1 MSSLLAKILTPFKP
15 NNNHHFLSIP
25 ISSTSPKTPQK
36 NLNNQTGLINR
47 RRAIA
52 LTTSTLATLV
62 NAEKG
67 SCFDFRMTVPD
78 QTLEEAESMIRGHAQ
93 ELLSVRDLIEE
104 ESWREAQRELRKSSA
119 YLKQDVYTIIQAK
132 PGGERPLLRKLY
144 SQLFNNVT
152 RLDYAA
158 RSENV
163 AQVWVCYNN
172 IVTAL
177 NDILSRL

>member
-1 MSSLLAKILTPFKP
+1 
-15 NNNHHFLSIP
+15 
-25 ISSTSPKTPQK
+25 
-36 NLNNQTGLINR
+36 
-47 RRAIA
+47 
-52 LTTSTLATLV
+52 
-62 NAEKG
+62 
-67 SCFDFRMTVPD
+67 MTVPD
-78 QTLEEAESMIRGHAQ
+78 QTLEEAESMVRGHAQ

-104 ESWREAQRELRKSSA
+104 ESWREAQKELRKSSA

-158 RSENV
+158 RREDA
-163 AQVWVCYNN
+163 AQVWECYNN

>member
-1 MSSLLAKILTPFKP
+1 MSSLVAKILTPFKP
-15 NNNHHFLSIP
+15 NN

-36 NLNNQTGLINR
+36 KLNNQTGVINR

-52 LTTSTLATLV
+52 LTTSTMATLV
-62 NAEKG
+62 VLGSNAEKG
-67 SCFDFRMTVPD
+67 GCFDFRMTVPD
-78 QTLEEAESMIRGHAQ
+78 QTLEEAESMVRGHAQ

-104 ESWREAQRELRKSSA
+104 ESWREAQRELRKSST

-158 RSENV
+158 RSEDA
-163 AQVWVCYNN
+163 AQ
-172 IVTAL
+172 IQAL
-177 NDILSRL
+177 AVKGLQ